1 MYLKKL
7 SIQGFKSFAR
17 KTVIDFE
24 QGITGVVGPNG
35 SGKSNVSD
43 AIKWVLGEQSMK
55 NLRSKKSEDVI
66 FSGSEKASKA
76 GMAEVSLDLDNSNK
90 IVPIDFT
97 DVTITRRVFRSGE
110 SEYLLNGSK
119 ARLMD
124 ITEILSKSGF
134 GRSTY
139 TVIGQGLVD
148 KLITQTAEERRE
160 LFQDAS
166 GVKHFYLK
174 RDQALKKFKETK
186 ENIVRIS
193 DVLREIKPRLN
204 SLERQQ
210 KEALERRAISNNVVD
225 LQKKYYGA
233 ELLDLESSLNDNEN
247 KFSEI
252 QKEYNQVQSEVA
264 IITNKLEK
272 RTQGSNKEFLYNK
285 EKELDDIEKEIQ
297 RLQDNL
303 FNQVKKDALLVEKRK
318 YFSENLP
325 RLKQE
330 FVQISEV
337 VSEKE
342 KQINNLRERQAELKV
357 ELEKLIIVKNDIE
370 KNAQKKIEPKEIINS
385 IKNSLE
391 KILFEIKNKSS
402 FDISKNIEELISYIK
417 GHNTD
422 NLEDSAT
429 EHIKV
434 ELNIDKIRSE
444 IDSWDNLISEALQVV
459 AVQKEKKDLL
469 EKEIVE
475 ADSSLAKSDSSEE
488 DSNIEKTIVDL
499 RGRRDEIKKE
509 LEVLKNESQEKES
522 EFFEIEKSYREKR
535 DLELGFKDEMTR
547 VEIELARLRTRKEDI
562 KEELSELS
570 IEQGSLEKSNIPYSE
585 RQQMLKEINSLR
597 HKLEYMGGAVSRDD
611 ENEYEEVKKRYE
623 FLNSQSV
630 DLEEAIKGT
639 RKIVSELE
647 EKISEQFHK
656 NFEKISQKF
665 NHYFGK
671 LFGGGSAKLILRE
684 GDSDEDMVID
694 IQAIPPGKRMHTLNT
709 LSGGEKS
716 LTSVALLFAIFS
728 VNPTPF
734 CVLDEVDA
742 ALDESN
748 TMRFAELLSELV
760 DKTQFIVVTHNRETM
775 KRAKS
780 LYGVTMDESKVS
792 KILSLRLED
801 AQKYSK

>member
-17 KTVIDFE
+17 KTCLDFE

-76 GMAEVSLDLDNSNK
+76 GMAEVSLDLDNSSK
-90 IVPIDFT
+90 VVPIDFT
-97 DVTITRRVFRSGE
+97 DVTITRRIYRSGE
-110 SEYLLNGSK
+110 SEYLLNGAK

-166 GVKHFYLK
+166 GVKHFYVK

-186 ENIVRIS
+186 ENIIRVS

-210 KEALERRAISNNVVD
+210 KEAEERKIISDDVIS

-233 ELLDLESSLNDNEN
+233 ELFDIENTLNEN
-247 KFSEI
+247 EKKFLEI
-252 QKEYNQVQSEVA
+252 QNEYSQVQSEVA
-264 IITNKLEK
+264 LITDKLEK
-272 RTQGSNKEFLYNK
+272 RTENSNRDNLYSK
-285 EKELDDIEKEIQ
+285 EKELDSLEQEIQ
-297 RLQDNL
+297 RLQEEL
-303 FNQVKKDALLVEKRK
+303 FNQVKKDALLVERKK
-318 YFSENLP
+318 YFAENLP
-325 RLKQE
+325 RLEEE
-330 FVQISEV
+330 FTKISEI

-342 KQINNLRERQAELKV
+342 KQINNIKEKQSELKS
-357 ELEKLIIVKNDIE
+357 ELEKLIIAKNNIE
-370 KNAQKKIEPKEIINS
+370 ISSQKKVEPKEIINS
-385 IKNSLE
+385 IKDSLE
-391 KILFEIKNKSS
+391 KLLVEVKRGLNNN
-402 FDISKNIEELISYIK
+402 ISKSIEDLISYIK
-417 GHNTD
+417 GHDTD

-429 EHIKV
+429 EHIKI
-434 ELNIDKIRSE
+434 ELKIDKIRSE

-459 AVQKEKKDLL
+459 AVQKEKKDIL
-469 EKEIVE
+469 EKEIEEARNHLNSKSVSGVE
-475 ADSSLAKSDSSEE
+475 INTEGQIDS
-488 DSNIEKTIVDL
+488 L
-499 RGRRDEIKKE
+499 RNKRDEVKKD
-509 LEVLKNESQEKES
+509 LERLKAESQEKES
-522 EFFEIEKSYREKR
+522 EFFEVEKSYREKR
-535 DLELGFKDEMTR
+535 DLESSFKDEMTR
-547 VEIELARLRTRKEDI
+547 VEIELARLKTRKEDI
-562 KEELSELS
+562 EQELAELEINKS
-570 IEQGSLEKSNIPYSE
+570 SLEKSDVEVSQ
-585 RQQMLKEINSLR
+585 RQQMLKDINSLR
-597 HKLEYMGGAVSRDD
+597 HKLEYMGGAISKDD
-611 ENEYEEVKKRYE
+611 EDEYEEVKKRYE
-623 FLNSQSV
+623 FLISQSG
-630 DLEEAIKGT
+630 DLEEAIKST
-639 RKIVSELE
+639 RKVVSELE
-647 EKISEQFHK
+647 EKINEQFHK

-671 LFGGGSAKLILRE
+671 LFGGGSAKLILKE
-684 GDSDEDMVID
+684 GENEEEMVID

-748 TMRFAELLSELV
+748 TMRFAELLSELS

-792 KILSLRLED
+792 KVLSLRLED